1 MTAPFAPPAPPR
13 PRRPAHRRA
22 APSTGRRLLAER
34 QGEPIDPRI
43 RARRAEVLR
52 SEARRRLRV
61 ALVVLAVVVLVV
73 GGWFALH
80 SRLFAARVV
89 TVVGAVHTPAAE
101 IVAAAGLS
109 DRPPLLD
116 VGAAAVAGVER
127 LPWIA
132 EATVTREWPDG
143 VRIVVV
149 ERTPIATVEEGPGP
163 DRWAL
168 VDRTGRVL
176 ALEAHPQAG
185 LPRVSGPGTPGPPG
199 STAVGLR
206 AALRVV
212 RSLPAAFAGQVD
224 RVGEARDGDVTLS
237 LTSALTVYLGSTDQL
252 SQKYEAVAAIL
263 AAADLTSGSTIDVAA
278 PATPV
283 VRP

>member
-1 MTAPFAPPAPPR
+1 MTAPTAPPAPPLSGR
-13 PRRPAHRRA
+13 AAHRRA
-22 APSTGRRLLAER
+22 APAAER
-34 QGEPIDPRI
+34 HQRDGRQGAPIDPRI

-52 SEARRRLRV
+52 SEARHRLHL
-61 ALVVLAVVVLVV
+61 ALVVLAVVALLV
-73 GGWFALH
+73 GGWLALH

-89 TVVGAVHTPAAE
+89 TVVGAVHTPVAE

-109 DRPPLLD
+109 DHPPLVD

-127 LPWIA
+127 LPWISQ
-132 EATVTREWPDG
+132 ATVSREWPDG
-143 VRIVVV
+143 VRITVV
-149 ERTPIATVEEGPGP
+149 ERTPVATAEERSGP
-163 DRWAL
+163 DPWAL

-176 ALEAHPQAG
+176 ALQAQPQAG
-185 LPRVSGPGTPGPPG
+185 LPRVRGPGTPGRPG

-212 RSLPAAFAGQVD
+212 TSLPAAFAGQVD
-224 RVGEARDGDVTLS
+224 RVDEDHDGDVTLS

-252 SQKYEAVAAIL
+252 AQKYEDVAAIL

-283 VRP
+283 VQP